1 MPLRCGCSSRLE
13 SPRRALSADTP
24 ALMTITVEPAAVG
37 EQLVRASLPF
47 AAGRLRADETI
58 VVRDRT
64 SQTRASVRPL
74 TWHHGDGQ
82 DATVRRGLTTF
93 SYRFADRRPVT
104 FELDAASA
112 DTGSE
117 RAFPARIEASNDRWD
132 VIYRSGLTLQALP
145 IWPKFAGSVGWKH
158 ETIESNEHFRWER
171 WKRQSD
177 QWTQIVEVRSDV
189 LGQVVFVAHLQ
200 RRDVEGD

>member
-1 MPLRCGCSSRLE
+1 MLNA
-13 SPRRALSADTP
+13 PRYAIALWLFVEVGVAARALSADTP

-47 AAGRLRADETI
+47 AAGGLRADQTI
-58 VVRDRT
+58 VVSDGT

-74 TWHHGDGQ
+74 TWHHGEGQ

-93 SYRFADRRPVT
+93 SYCFADRRPVT

-132 VIYRSGLTLQALP
+132 VIYRSGSTLQA
-145 IWPKFAGSVGWKH
+145 S
-158 ETIESNEHFRWER
+158 
-171 WKRQSD
+171 SD
-177 QWTQIVEVRSDV
+177 LAQVCG
-189 LGQVVFVAHLQ
+189 LGRLEA
-200 RRDVEGD
+200 